1 MDILVRAKDIGTAR
15 KISFL
20 IDTGTPKTILSERDA
35 HKLGVNFN
43 RLEKTPSAMLGI
55 GGFAETYHLN
65 DVTLVFLS
73 EEGRFEVHLRELLL
87 VREPEL
93 TEEIK
98 NQIPSILGRDLLS
111 KYTLLLDPHKN
122 LVLITDQYPIPSS
135 HSPSSTSKLPDKSK
149 K

>member
-1 MDILVRAKDIGTAR
+1 MRIQGYFHKDQSPCVDVIVKAQELGPAR
-15 KISFL
+15 KVSFL

-35 HKLGVNFN
+35 QKLGVDFN
-43 RLEKTPSAMLGI
+43 NLEKTSASMLGI

-65 DVTLVFLS
+65 RVTLVFLS
-73 EEGRFEVHLRELLL
+73 EDGKHEENLSEMLL

-111 KYTLLLDPHKN
+111 KFTLLLNPLKD
-122 LVLITDQYPIPSS
+122 LILITDENL
-135 HSPSSTSKLPDKSK
+135 K
-149 K
+149 